1 MTEITCSTRQAE
13 PVIMPVA
20 RCTVAVNFMV
30 MVSGIIIGV
39 MVGLG
44 MAGLAN
50 CIPGRVVFTKG
61 KV

>member
-20 RCTVAVNFMV
+20 SCAVSVHTVF

-39 MVGLG
+39 MVGLC
-44 MAGLAN
+44 MAGLAD
-50 CIPGRVVFTKG
+50 CIPGRVIFTKG